1 MSFRTLALS
10 LLLIVVVF
18 YAGVYGWASLRTAR
32 AEAANPPAGAFIEID
47 GARIHYVE
55 AGAGPPVVLL
65 HGAFGSLR
73 DYTSDLMPKLAER
86 YRVIAFDRPG
96 LGYSDP
102 LYPGVLASK
111 AESPADQ
118 ARRLAAAAAALGAD
132 TPIVVGHSF
141 GGIVAYAWALDHDPA
156 AVVSLAGVAL
166 PWPGDLGWIYTVNG
180 TVLGGALVAP
190 LISALTPRAR
200 IDSGLVATFDPF
212 DMPQGYDAH
221 IGAYMPLR
229 LAPFRTNAKQV
240 NWLRPHVVEME
251 KRYSALTL
259 PIEIVHGGQDDT
271 VPIAVH
277 SGPLAARLD
286 NVTLT
291 VIDEAG
297 HMPQH
302 SHTDAT
308 IAAIDRA
315 AARAGLR

>member
-1 MSFRTLALS
+1 VRA
-10 LLLIVVVF
+10 VQ
-18 YAGVYGWASLRTAR
+18 
-32 AEAANPPAGAFIEID
+32 AEAAHPPTGAFVEVD

-55 AGAGPPVVLL
+55 MGSGPTVVLL

-73 DYTSDLMPKLAER
+73 DYTYALMPQLADR

-102 LYPGVLASK
+102 LYPGVLSAK
-111 AESPADQ
+111 AESPAEQ
-118 ARRLAAAAAALGAD
+118 ARVLAAAAAQLGVEK
-132 TPIVVGHSF
+132 PLVVGHSF

-180 TVLGGALVAP
+180 TVAGGALVAP

-200 IDSGLVATFDPF
+200 IDSGLTSTFAPHP
-212 DMPQGYDAH
+212 MPDGYDSH
-221 IGAYMPLR
+221 IGPYMPLR
-229 LAPFRTNAKQV
+229 LGAFRANAKQV
-240 NWLRPHVVEME
+240 NWLRPHVVQME
-251 KRYSALTL
+251 ARYGTHLTL
-259 PIEIVHGGQDDT
+259 PVEIVHGALDDT

-277 SGPLAARLD
+277 SGPLSARFD
-286 NVTLT
+286 NVRLT
-291 VIDEAG
+291 VLEDAG

-302 SHTDAT
+302 SNPDAV

-315 AARAGLR
+315 AARAGLN